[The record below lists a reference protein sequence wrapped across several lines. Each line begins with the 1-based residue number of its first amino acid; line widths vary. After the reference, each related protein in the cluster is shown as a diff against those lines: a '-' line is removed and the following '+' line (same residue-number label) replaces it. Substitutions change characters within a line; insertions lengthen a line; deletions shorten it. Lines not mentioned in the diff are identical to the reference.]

1 MIKTWIDN
9 CVFIR
14 IFSLINSVLQFNP
27 ESCRRLVSNEL
38 ANFVKSVLFRIFFKA
53 HRIISCELGRLK
65 SITADQFE
73 PLSVMY
79 VESELKET
87 LGRRAA
93 IRNWPTLRK
102 WRNVTWLGNVAARH
116 KSVGKIREKG
126 KYLSFPDEDN
136 DDARFAASSHRRWNR
151 P

>member
-1 MIKTWIDN
+1 MNRQLCIHLD
-9 CVFIR
+9 F
-14 IFSLINSVLQFNP
+14 QFNKQR
-27 ESCRRLVSNEL
+27 SSIQSGILSSSRKQWIGQLCKISALSN
-38 ANFVKSVLFRIFFKA
+38 FFFKA
-53 HRIISCELGRLK
+53 HRIISYELGRLK

-93 IRNWPTLRK
+93 LRNWPTLRK